1 VRESWVKSL
10 AWILVVLFPASLV
23 MADATSAMLIASG
36 DVTVNG
42 SPIEQ
47 ATAVFPG
54 DKVHTGP
61 NALARVTNQGSSVTV
76 AGNSSLV
83 FSKSFVNVLC
93 GTALISTDRGLSVR
107 VSNLL
112 VQPARG
118 VQTRFQITQNEG
130 QLQIIAREGTLAVDN
145 GAATTSLEPGRM
157 LTASASCMAAP
168 YADDQTGSSPTGGQ
182 DNSGQQTANNSGNSN
197 KKNKNASGATP
208 SGGSNYGPLLL
219 VGALVIGGGVGAAIA
234 TTLQGSSPPPPPTS
248 NVVPTTSPLA
258 TGTR

>member
-1 VRESWVKSL
+1 VRESWVKNL
-10 AWILVVLFPASLV
+10 AWILVVLFPASPV
-23 MADATSAMLIASG
+23 MADASSAMLIASG

-42 SPIEQ
+42 SPIER

-61 NALARVTNQGSSVTV
+61 NASARVTNQGSSVTV

-93 GTALISTDRGLSVR
+93 GTALVATNRGMAVR

-118 VQTRFQITQNEG
+118 EQTRFQITQNEG
-130 QLQIIAREGTLAVDN
+130 QLQIIAREGTLAIDN
-145 GAATTSLEPGRM
+145 GAATTSLQPGRM
-157 LTASASCMAAP
+157 LTAPATCMAAP
-168 YADDQTGSSPTGGQ
+168 YVDDQNGSSTGDPGNGGQ
-182 DNSGQQTANNSGNSN
+182 TSGSNNGNGNN
-197 KKNKNASGATP
+197 KKKHDNGGGGTMP

-219 VGALVIGGGVGAAIA
+219 GGALLVGGGVGAAIA
-234 TTLQGSSPPPPPTS
+234 TTLQGSGSVPPASTVTS
-248 NVVPTTSPLA
+248 SSDVS
-258 TGTR
+258 RR

>member
-1 VRESWVKSL
+1 VRESWVKNL
-10 AWILVVLFPASLV
+10 ACIMVVLFPVSLV
-23 MADATSAMLIASG
+23 MADSTSAMLIASG

-42 SPIEQ
+42 SPIER

-61 NALARVTNQGSSVTV
+61 NASARLTNQGSSVTV

-93 GTALISTDRGLSVR
+93 GSALVATNRGMAVR

-118 VQTRFQITQNEG
+118 EQTRFQITQNEG
-130 QLQIIAREGTLAVDN
+130 QLQIIAREGTLAIDN
-145 GAATTSLEPGRM
+145 GAATTSLQPGRM
-157 LTASASCMAAP
+157 LTAPATCMAAP
-168 YADDQTGSSPTGGQ
+168 YVDDQNGSSPTGDQGNGGQ
-182 DNSGQQTANNSGNSN
+182 TSSGNN
-197 KKNKNASGATP
+197 GNGGKHKHDGGGGTMP

-219 VGALVIGGGVGAAIA
+219 GGALLVGGGIGAAIA
-234 TTLQGSSPPPPPTS
+234 TTLQGSGTVPPASSVTS
-248 NVVPTTSPLA
+248 SSDLS
-258 TGTR
+258 RR

>member
-1 VRESWVKSL
+1 MRESWVKNL
-10 AWILVVLFPASLV
+10 ACIMVVLFPVSLV
-23 MADATSAMLIASG
+23 MADATSAMLIVSG

-42 SPIEQ
+42 SPIER

-61 NALARVTNQGSSVTV
+61 NASARLTNQGSSVTV

-93 GTALISTDRGLSVR
+93 GSALVATNRGMAVR

-118 VQTRFQITQNEG
+118 EQTRFQITQNEG
-130 QLQIIAREGTLAVDN
+130 QLQIIAREGALAIDN
-145 GAATTSLEPGRM
+145 GAATTSLQPGRM
-157 LTASASCMAAP
+157 LTAPATCMAAP
-168 YADDQTGSSPTGGQ
+168 YVDDQSGSSTGDPGSGGQPSSGNNGNGGKKKHDTGG
-182 DNSGQQTANNSGNSN
+182 GTA
-197 KKNKNASGATP
+197 P

-219 VGALVIGGGVGAAIA
+219 GGALLAGGGIGAAIA
-234 TTLQGSSPPPPPTS
+234 TTLQGSGTVPPASSVTS
-248 NVVPTTSPLA
+248 SSDLS
-258 TGTR
+258 RR

>member
-1 VRESWVKSL
+1 VRESWVKNL

-23 MADATSAMLIASG
+23 VADATSAMLIASG

-42 SPIEQ
+42 SPIER

-61 NALARVTNQGSSVTV
+61 NASARLTNQGSSVTV

-93 GTALISTDRGLSVR
+93 GSALVATNRGMAVR

-118 VQTRFQITQNEG
+118 EQTRFQITQNEG
-130 QLQIIAREGTLAVDN
+130 QLQIIAREGTLAIDN
-145 GAATTSLEPGRM
+145 GAATTSLQPGRM
-157 LTASASCMAAP
+157 LTAPATCMAAP
-168 YADDQTGSSPTGGQ
+168 YVDDQNGSSPTGDQGNGGQ
-182 DNSGQQTANNSGNSN
+182 TSSGNN
-197 KKNKNASGATP
+197 GNGGKKKHDSGGGTAP

-219 VGALVIGGGVGAAIA
+219 GGALLVGGGIGAAIA
-234 TTLQGSSPPPPPTS
+234 TTLQGSGTVPPASSVTS
-248 NVVPTTSPLA
+248 SSDLS
-258 TGTR
+258 RR

>member
-1 VRESWVKSL
+1 MRESWVKNL
-10 AWILVVLFPASLV
+10 ACIMVVLFPVSLV

-42 SPIEQ
+42 SPIER

-61 NALARVTNQGSSVTV
+61 NASARLTNQGSSVTV

-93 GTALISTDRGLSVR
+93 GSALVATNRGMAVR

-118 VQTRFQITQNEG
+118 EQTRFQITQNEG
-130 QLQIIAREGTLAVDN
+130 QLQIIAREGTLAIDN
-145 GAATTSLEPGRM
+145 GAATTSLQPGRM
-157 LTASASCMAAP
+157 LTAPATCMAAP
-168 YADDQTGSSPTGGQ
+168 YVDDQNGSAPTGDQGNGGQ
-182 DNSGQQTANNSGNSN
+182 TSSGNN
-197 KKNKNASGATP
+197 GNGGKKKHDTGGGTMP

-219 VGALVIGGGVGAAIA
+219 GGALLVGGGIGAAIA
-234 TTLQGSSPPPPPTS
+234 TTLQGSGTVPPASSVTS
-248 NVVPTTSPLA
+248 SSDLS
-258 TGTR
+258 RR

>member
-1 VRESWVKSL
+1 MRESWVKNL

-23 MADATSAMLIASG
+23 VADATSAMLIASG

-42 SPIEQ
+42 SPIER

-61 NALARVTNQGSSVTV
+61 NASARLTNQGSSVTV
-76 AGNSSLV
+76 VGNSSLV

-93 GTALISTDRGLSVR
+93 GSALVATNRGMAVR

-118 VQTRFQITQNEG
+118 EQTRFQITQNEG
-130 QLQIIAREGTLAVDN
+130 QLQIIAREGTLAIDN
-145 GAATTSLEPGRM
+145 GAATTSLQPGRM
-157 LTASASCMAAP
+157 LTAPATCMAAP
-168 YADDQTGSSPTGGQ
+168 YVDDQNGSSPTGDQGNGGQ
-182 DNSGQQTANNSGNSN
+182 TSSGNN
-197 KKNKNASGATP
+197 GNGGKKKHDTGGGTMP

-219 VGALVIGGGVGAAIA
+219 GGALLVGGGIGAAIA
-234 TTLQGSSPPPPPTS
+234 TTLQGSGTVPPASSVTS
-248 NVVPTTSPLA
+248 SSDLS
-258 TGTR
+258 RR

>member
-1 VRESWVKSL
+1 MRESWVKNL

-42 SPIEQ
+42 SPIER

-61 NALARVTNQGSSVTV
+61 NASARLTNQGSSVTV

-93 GTALISTDRGLSVR
+93 GSALVATNRGMAVR

-118 VQTRFQITQNEG
+118 EQTRFQITQNEG
-130 QLQIIAREGTLAVDN
+130 QLQIIAREGTLAIDN
-145 GAATTSLEPGRM
+145 GAATTSLQPGRM
-157 LTASASCMAAP
+157 LTAPATCMAAP
-168 YADDQTGSSPTGGQ
+168 YVDDQNGSSTPDPGSGGQ
-182 DNSGQQTANNSGNSN
+182 TSSGNN
-197 KKNKNASGATP
+197 GNGGKKNHDSGGGTMP

-219 VGALVIGGGVGAAIA
+219 GGALLVGGGIGAAIA
-234 TTLQGSSPPPPPTS
+234 TTLQGSGSVPPASSVTS
-248 NVVPTTSPLA
+248 SSDVS
-258 TGTR
+258 RR

>member
-1 VRESWVKSL
+1 MRESWVKNL

-23 MADATSAMLIASG
+23 VADATSAMLIVSG

-42 SPIEQ
+42 SPIER

-61 NALARVTNQGSSVTV
+61 NASARLTNQGSSVTV

-93 GTALISTDRGLSVR
+93 GSALVATNRGMAVR

-118 VQTRFQITQNEG
+118 EQTRFQITQNEG
-130 QLQIIAREGTLAVDN
+130 QLQIIAREGTLAIDN
-145 GAATTSLEPGRM
+145 GAATTSLQPGRM
-157 LTASASCMAAP
+157 LTAPATCMAAP
-168 YADDQTGSSPTGGQ
+168 YVDDQNGSSPTGDQGNGGQ
-182 DNSGQQTANNSGNSN
+182 TSSGNN
-197 KKNKNASGATP
+197 GNGGKKKHDSGGGTAP

-219 VGALVIGGGVGAAIA
+219 GGALLVGGGIGAAIA
-234 TTLQGSSPPPPPTS
+234 TTLQGSGTVPPASSVTS
-248 NVVPTTSPLA
+248 SSDLS
-258 TGTR
+258 RR

>member
-1 VRESWVKSL
+1 VRESWVKNL

-42 SPIEQ
+42 SPIER

-61 NALARVTNQGSSVTV
+61 NASARLTNQGSSVTV

-93 GTALISTDRGLSVR
+93 GSALVATNRGMAVR

-118 VQTRFQITQNEG
+118 EQTRFQITQNEG
-130 QLQIIAREGTLAVDN
+130 QLQIIAREGTLAIDN
-145 GAATTSLEPGRM
+145 GAATTSLQPGRM
-157 LTASASCMAAP
+157 LTAPATCMAAP
-168 YADDQTGSSPTGGQ
+168 YVDDQNGSSTGDPGNGGQTGSGNNGNGG
-182 DNSGQQTANNSGNSN
+182 
-197 KKNKNASGATP
+197 KKNHDGGGGTMP

-219 VGALVIGGGVGAAIA
+219 GGALLVGGGIGAAIA
-234 TTLQGSSPPPPPTS
+234 TTLQGSGSVPPASSVTS
-248 NVVPTTSPLA
+248 SSDVS
-258 TGTR
+258 RR

>member
-1 VRESWVKSL
+1 MRESWVKNL

-42 SPIEQ
+42 SPIER

-61 NALARVTNQGSSVTV
+61 NASARLTNQGSSVTV

-93 GTALISTDRGLSVR
+93 GSALVATNRGMAVR

-118 VQTRFQITQNEG
+118 EQTRFQITQNEG
-130 QLQIIAREGTLAVDN
+130 QLQIIAREGTLAIDN
-145 GAATTSLEPGRM
+145 GAATTSLQPGRM
-157 LTASASCMAAP
+157 LTAPATCMAAP
-168 YADDQTGSSPTGGQ
+168 YVDDQNGSSTGDPGSGGQ
-182 DNSGQQTANNSGNSN
+182 TSSGNN
-197 KKNKNASGATP
+197 GNGGKKNHDSGGGTMP

-219 VGALVIGGGVGAAIA
+219 GGALLVGGGIGAAIA
-234 TTLQGSSPPPPPTS
+234 TTLQGSGSVPPASSVTS
-248 NVVPTTSPLA
+248 SSDVS
-258 TGTR
+258 RR

>member
-1 VRESWVKSL
+1 VRESWVKNL

-23 MADATSAMLIASG
+23 IADASSAMLIASG

-42 SPIEQ
+42 SPIER

-61 NALARVTNQGSSVTV
+61 NASARLTNQGSSVTV

-93 GTALISTDRGLSVR
+93 GTALVATNRGMAVR

-118 VQTRFQITQNEG
+118 EQTRFQITQNEG
-130 QLQIIAREGTLAVDN
+130 QLQIIAREGTLAIDN
-145 GAATTSLEPGRM
+145 GAATTSLQPGRM
-157 LTASASCMAAP
+157 LTAPATCMAAP
-168 YADDQTGSSPTGGQ
+168 YVDDQNGSSTGDPGNGGQTGSGNNGNGG
-182 DNSGQQTANNSGNSN
+182 
-197 KKNKNASGATP
+197 KKNHDGGGTMP

-219 VGALVIGGGVGAAIA
+219 GGALLVGGGIGAAIA
-234 TTLQGSSPPPPPTS
+234 TTLQGSGSVPPASSVTS
-248 NVVPTTSPLA
+248 SSDVS
-258 TGTR
+258 RR